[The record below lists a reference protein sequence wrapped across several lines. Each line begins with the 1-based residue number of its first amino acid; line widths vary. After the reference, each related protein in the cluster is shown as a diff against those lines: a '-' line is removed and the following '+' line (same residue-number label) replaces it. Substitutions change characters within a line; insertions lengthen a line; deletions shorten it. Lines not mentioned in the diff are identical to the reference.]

1 MFCFKGFETNVQMP
15 FNETKKVDFVTI
27 NEDSTNR
34 KRSSSLTEQGS
45 RRHGR
50 PSLTTLQTQ
59 QQQLQQQQQQSSTS
73 QVGQQSTAQSSK
85 PDDALKNFHMELAET
100 GIDFLARY
108 TFSPCSALPK
118 R

>member
-1 MFCFKGFETNVQMP
+1 MP
-15 FNETKKVDFVTI
+15 FNETKKVEFATL

-45 RRHGR
+45 RRHNR
-50 PSLTTLQTQ
+50 SSLPTLPP
-59 QQQLQQQQQQSSTS
+59 QQQQQQSSTS
-73 QVGQQSTAQSSK
+73 QLGGTQHASIQSSK

>member
-1 MFCFKGFETNVQMP
+1 MIDKFYFFAFNLTFKNKGFETNVQMP

-45 RRHGR
+45 RRQPR
-50 PSLTTLQTQ
+50 ASLP
-59 QQQLQQQQQQSSTS
+59 QLQQQQVQQIQQQQQSK
-73 QVGQQSTAQSSK
+73 Q